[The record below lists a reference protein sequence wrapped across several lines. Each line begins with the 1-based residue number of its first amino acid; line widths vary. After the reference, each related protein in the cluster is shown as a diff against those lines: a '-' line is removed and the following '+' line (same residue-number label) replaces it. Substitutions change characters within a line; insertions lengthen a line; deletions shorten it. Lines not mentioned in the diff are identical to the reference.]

1 MGSRLSN
8 TSWCWSPR
16 SRCPDHKP
24 PARRKSF
31 DEIVEDEYE
40 QKEAKEWM
48 AWNKWRYS
56 GGHDPDIGSIGEM

>member
-16 SRCPDHKP
+16 KRAPEHVP
-24 PARRKSF
+24 RERRKSF

-40 QKEAKEWM
+40 LKMAKEWM
-48 AWNKWRYS
+48 ADNKWRYS
-56 GGHDPDIGSIGEM
+56 EGHDPDIGSIGEL